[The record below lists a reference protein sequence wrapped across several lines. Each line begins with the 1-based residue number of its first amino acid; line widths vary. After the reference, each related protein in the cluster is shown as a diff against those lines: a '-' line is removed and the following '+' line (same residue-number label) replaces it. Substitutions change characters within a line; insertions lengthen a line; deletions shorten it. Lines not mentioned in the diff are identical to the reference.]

1 MVLKINGLVEEMR
14 EGLKESTYPSFQL
27 VSTVIVEAGD

>member
-1 MVLKINGLVEEMR
+1 MVLTIKGLAEETR
-14 EGLKESTYPSFQL
+14 GGLKESTYLSFQL